1 MKPTG
6 IEELMEMWEK
16 DAKVDQTDPSN
27 AIIHIPVLHAKY
39 VREHALHTLAAKQ
52 CGVELSRMKK
62 IKWEYYN
69 GKLDEATLKKYG
81 LEPFRFVIKSDIS
94 IYFDADED
102 LIKIQARKLLHD
114 QAIEVCT
121 AIMKEL
127 NSRTFQIKAFMEWE
141 RFVAGQH

>member
-1 MKPTG
+1 
-6 IEELMEMWEK
+6 
-16 DAKVDQTDPSN
+16 
-27 AIIHIPVLHAKY
+27 
-39 VREHALHTLAAKQ
+39 
-52 CGVELSRMKK
+52 MKK